1 MESWYRDR
9 VEAVCEKDE
18 HDEGQDAED
27 DESQD
32 VVVVQHVVPYESTEA
47 LIQTCQISSTKI

>member
-1 MESWYRDR
+1 MFSYLNVTVDLG
-9 VEAVCEKDE
+9 VEEDE

-32 VVVVQHVVPYESTEA
+32 VVVVQHVVPYASTEA
-47 LIQTCQISSTKI
+47 LIETCQISSTKI